1 MGQEGSVPNQPKDP
15 NNKNPGYTSFS
26 VSKQTVNEQN
36 APTKEKQNT
45 PTKKQ
50 NIEKKVDD
58 IVVVVKKE
66 EIQEKDEILD
76 ALYRIPQIT
85 PLIKGEETSILNFF
99 KVKEEKSKL
108 EKIDEQMLLDI
119 VAQFQTNMIQQTQ
132 KVSNREILLYKKF
145 HTCRQQSM
153 NTLQD
158 VQDKHV
164 ELQNVSHSLRETDK
178 MNRFI
183 EQSARN
189 IEQIMKQID
198 ELHELLPKDV
208 LDKIDNPL
216 TKK

>member
-1 MGQEGSVPNQPKDP
+1 MGQEGSTSNPSTPS
-15 NNKNPGYTSFS
+15 KNPGYTSFS
-26 VSKQTVNEQN
+26 ISKETLSEPNL
-36 APTKEKQNT
+36 PKEKEK
-45 PTKKQ
+45 PKKDVSS
-50 NIEKKVDD
+50 VDD

-66 EIQEKDEILD
+66 EIQDKDEILD
-76 ALYRIPQIT
+76 ALNRIPQVT
-85 PLIKGEETSILNFF
+85 PLIKTEESSILNFF

-108 EKIDEQMLLDI
+108 EKIDEQVLLDM

-132 KVSNREILLYKKF
+132 KLSNREILVYKKF

-164 ELQNVSHSLRETDK
+164 ELQNVSHYLKESDK

-189 IEQIMKQID
+189 IEQILKQID
-198 ELHELLPKDV
+198 ELQELLPRDV
-208 LDKIDNPL
+208 IQKLDNPL
-216 TKK
+216 IKK